1 MKGFKRVIDEQA
13 WIISRVMHNLNG
25 NGYTTG
31 LELEV
36 KISDVEYESEELMQ

>member
-1 MKGFKRVIDEQA
+1 MIDEQA
-13 WIISRVMHNLNG
+13 WIISRVVHSLNG

-36 KISDVEYESEELMQ
+36 RVSDVEYGADETDE